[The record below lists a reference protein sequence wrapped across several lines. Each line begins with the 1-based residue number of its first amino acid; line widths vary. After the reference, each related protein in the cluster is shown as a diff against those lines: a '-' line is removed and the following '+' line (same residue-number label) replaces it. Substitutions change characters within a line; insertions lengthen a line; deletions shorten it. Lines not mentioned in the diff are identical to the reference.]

1 MASLRKSVVEVAKEE
16 YYGKGYI
23 AGAFDGY
30 LKNYA
35 SHTGAHVFRDM
46 LVSLPDDLIRNSLA
60 EKGKQD
66 WIHLPIQ
73 RPKEYVCFFYL
84 HHAPDVTEDPD
95 LVTLKDIKLPLR
107 VEVSDK
113 PRDMCAHPSVYRYK
127 DNLYLIIHEW
137 CTPMQVLAEKLRSG
151 EGGMMTM
158 QNFAK
163 YTLEAMEMISANTRL
178 DQFVQVGG
186 FEAIRAH
193 LCMNS

>member
-1 MASLRKSVVEVAKEE
+1 MEVAKED
-16 YYGKGYI
+16 YYAKGYL
-23 AGAFDGY
+23 AGCLDGY

-46 LVSLPDDLIRNSLA
+46 LVSLPDDLIRYYLA

-73 RPKEYVCFFYL
+73 RPKEDVCFFYL

-95 LVTLKDIKLPLR
+95 LVTLSDIKMPLK
-107 VEVSDK
+107 VKVSDK
-113 PRDMCAHPSVYRYK
+113 LRDMCAHPSVYRYK
-127 DNLYLIIHEW
+127 DCLYLIIHEW
-137 CTPMQVLAEKLRSG
+137 CAPMQVLAEKLRSG
-151 EGGMMTM
+151 GGGGTMTIEK
-158 QNFAK
+158 FAK
-163 YTLEAMEMISANTRL
+163 YTLEAMEMISANSRL

-193 LCMNS
+193 LSMNS